1 FVVDGTIVALDTPAE
16 LKIAR
21 SKRLVRVE
29 YRGERGGLDAA
40 EFPMDSLADDPG
52 FHALLRDRHV
62 ETIHS
67 REASLND
74 VFVEITG
81 RRLT

>member
-1 FVVDGTIVALDTPAE
+1 VDGKIVARETPAE

-29 YRGERGGLDAA
+29 YRWECGDLAAA

-52 FHALLRDRHV
+52 FHALLRERHV
-62 ETIHS
+62 ATIHS
-67 REASLND
+67 REASLDD
-74 VFVEITG
+74 VFVETTG

>member
-1 FVVDGTIVALDTPAE
+1 
-16 LKIAR
+16 
-21 SKRLVRVE
+21 
-29 YRGERGGLDAA
+29 
-40 EFPMDSLADDPG
+40 MDSLADDSE
-52 FHALLRDRHV
+52 FHTLLRSRHV

-67 REASLND
+67 KEASLDD